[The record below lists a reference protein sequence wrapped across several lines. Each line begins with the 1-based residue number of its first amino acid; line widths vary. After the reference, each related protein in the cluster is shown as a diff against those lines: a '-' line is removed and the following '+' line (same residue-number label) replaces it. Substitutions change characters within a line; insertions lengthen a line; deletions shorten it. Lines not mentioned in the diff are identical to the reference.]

1 MREAKTFDSQGY
13 LIVKNLFSAP
23 EIEKLTTIVDRIV
36 DQWLSENRADVI
48 NHQLINMHS
57 LTNPRYFESR
67 ETERLLFFQMLAA
80 KQLTKLLDSMFGDG
94 IYFHN
99 TQLFFNPF
107 EHSKRPYWHRDM
119 QYSPIDDAVQKNEQ
133 LNMLP
138 LHVRISLIREQGIE
152 LIPGTHNRWDTDL
165 ERDVRLELN
174 GHKNSEDLPGAVL
187 ISLEPGDILIFSAQ
201 MIHRGNYHLNTSRKA
216 LDLCVGKEHPLT
228 STYLDANNLPTINE
242 LDRIENNQWYKAARQ
257 IALTKTV
264 MSD

>member
-36 DQWLSENRADVI
+36 DQWLSENHTDVI
-48 NHQLINMHS
+48 KHQLVNMHS

-67 ETERLLFFQMLAA
+67 KTERLLFFQSLAA
-80 KQLTKLLDSMFGDG
+80 KQLTKLLDDMFGDG

-107 EHSKRPYWHRDM
+107 ENGRLPYWHRDM
-119 QYSPIDDAVQKNEQ
+119 QFSPIDDALQKIEQ
-133 LNMLP
+133 QNMLS
-138 LHVRISLIREQGIE
+138 LHVRIPLIREQGIE

-165 ERDVRLELN
+165 VRNVRLELN

-228 STYLDANNLPTINE
+228 STYLDANNLPTIE
-242 LDRIENNQWYKAARQ
+242 DLAQLENNQWYKVARQ
-257 IALTKTV
+257 IARTTIL
-264 MSD
+264 

>member
-1 MREAKTFDSQGY
+1 MKKTGIFDTQGY

-36 DQWLSENRADVI
+36 DQWLSENLANVI
-48 NHQLINMHS
+48 KHQLVNMHS

-67 ETERLLFFQMLAA
+67 KTERLLFFQTLAA
-80 KQLTKLLDSMFGDG
+80 KQLTKLLDDMFGGD

-107 EHSKRPYWHRDM
+107 ENGKRPYWHRDL
-119 QYSPIDDAVQKNEQ
+119 QFSPIDDAVLKDEQ
-133 LNMLP
+133 QNMLS
-138 LHVRISLIREQGIE
+138 LHVRIPFIREQGIQ

-228 STYLDANNLPTINE
+228 STYLDANNLPTIE
-242 LDRIENNQWYKAARQ
+242 DLAQLENNQWYKVARQ
-257 IALTKTV
+257 IARTTIL
-264 MSD
+264 